1 MAPLGHSYSL
11 VYSPSSLFPILS
23 PKWPT
28 PFPLIPPPHRAPI
41 STKSA
46 IPLLHPFPGPPQ
58 HSSPPSQLQNRTTY
72 YCYAL
77 PSRKGPAGVSHEHS
91 SLLTNALMSL

>member
-28 PFPLIPPPHRAPI
+28 PFPLIPSPHRAPI

-58 HSSPPSQLQNRTTY
+58 HSSPPSQLQENKDFVKRGMQPKDLTPTY
-72 YCYAL
+72 NKYSYL
-77 PSRKGPAGVSHEHS
+77 VDEFFNIK
-91 SLLTNALMSL
+91 